1 MIYYYL
7 NLLWGHTP
15 ETISTLN
22 VITSITPTWFSN
34 FVLLFSKLN
43 KKTKTNNQLMLNMKR
58 PPSATAQ
65 LSYLFSGV
73 TDTLSTSSAQ
83 NQQRSPK
90 MIFPRRLKVCF
101 WSQVKHRACLIECRS
116 SVWFNLRVTAAESF
130 TVKKILVCIEIKS
143 VRSASVSLRV
153 KNRFWETRFDQT
165 GLRGVTRNSK
175 PWHINLVM
183 TSSFLL
189 STFAALL
196 LSY

>member
-34 FVLLFSKLN
+34 FVLLFNKLN
-43 KKTKTNNQLMLNMKR
+43 KKTKTNNQLMPNMKR

-101 WSQVKHRACLIECRS
+101 WSQVKHWACLIECRS

-130 TVKKILVCIEIKS
+130 TVKKILVCNEIKS
-143 VRSASVSLRV
+143 VRSLFRLELKTKILGDSFWS
-153 KNRFWETRFDQT
+153 NRLTWRHTKQ
-165 GLRGVTRNSK
+165 
-175 PWHINLVM
+175 
-183 TSSFLL
+183 
-189 STFAALL
+189 
-196 LSY
+196 